1 MAERE
6 LKKLDRA
13 ELIEIIYELQKREKE
28 YLAKIN
34 NLEAALDDKTIK
46 ISEAGSIA
54 EAALKLSGIFE
65 SAQAAADQFLYSVH
79 VANRDEE
86 ERLAQ
91 TEAKCK
97 AMINEAEKEAE
108 RIVSDAERS
117 RVETVK
123 QTELML
129 SKRWQI
135 FQAKVDE
142 IIENYSELSGLLNRN
157 ETQGKS

>member
-28 YLAKIN
+28 YLAKID
-34 NLEAALDDKTIK
+34 NLEATLNDKTIK

-54 EAALKLSGIFE
+54 EAALKLNGIFE
-65 SAQAAADQFLYSVH
+65 SAQAAADQFLDSIH
-79 VANRDEE
+79 AANRDEE
-86 ERLAQ
+86 EKLAQ

-108 RIVSDAERS
+108 RIVSEAERS
-117 RVETVK
+117 RVETVR

-157 ETQGKS
+157 ETQGKP